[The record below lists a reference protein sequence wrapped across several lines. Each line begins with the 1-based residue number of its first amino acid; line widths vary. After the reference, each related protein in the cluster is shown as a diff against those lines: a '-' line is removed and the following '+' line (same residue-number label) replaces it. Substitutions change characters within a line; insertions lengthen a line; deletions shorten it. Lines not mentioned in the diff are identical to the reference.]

1 MEPGSPCCRVF
12 LWARPQAALEI
23 RAHFVHD
30 SCMCRPEF
38 PMNAVM
44 KPRGSLAE
52 ALREPD
58 QVYLSPRRIGDAL
71 GLPVQSLAERARVSR
86 NTPTARPQN
95 EHLQQYLRDVVR
107 VIAAAEDAAG
117 GDRTRA
123 IFWLINDPLAEFDYL
138 TADALVQAG
147 KAQVVIDYIES
158 IAGGATG

>member
-1 MEPGSPCCRVF
+1 
-12 LWARPQAALEI
+12 
-23 RAHFVHD
+23 
-30 SCMCRPEF
+30 
-38 PMNAVM
+38 MNAVM
-44 KPRGSLAE
+44 KSRASLAE
-52 ALREPD
+52 AVREPD

-71 GLPVQSLAERARVSR
+71 GLQVQSLAERARVSR

-123 IFWLINDPLAEFDYL
+123 IFWFMNDPLADFEYL

-158 IAGGATG
+158 VAGGATG